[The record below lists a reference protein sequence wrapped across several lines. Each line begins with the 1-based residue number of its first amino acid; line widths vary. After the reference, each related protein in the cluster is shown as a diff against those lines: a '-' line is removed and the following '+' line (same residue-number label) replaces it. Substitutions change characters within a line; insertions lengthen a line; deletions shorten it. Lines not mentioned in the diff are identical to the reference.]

1 MKSLTKGSLLVL
13 AASVCYGIMAV
24 AAKIAYAEGANPQF
38 IQIVRFGLGAIIL
51 WIYGLA
57 TKGRDAFRVNKA
69 QLAVLFLLGGIMCYT
84 VGMLFYYSIIFIP
97 VSLATIL
104 YSFYPVLTNVLAIAI
119 LKQKIAGK
127 QVMALAMAFIGIL
140 IAVWTPVTHM
150 SWFGI
155 LLAFFAAIANC
166 FNFMILESK
175 LMKEMDSVVAVTYN
189 MTFRAIS
196 FIVTGILTR
205 QMWADVS
212 LRGWGITLSTA
223 VFFTAFPTIALFLG
237 IKKIGSAKASIIS
250 TVDPV
255 VTIMFGMLLLGEVL
269 SYLQLSGIA
278 LVMASV
284 IMVNRIKEND
294 TSAQPFEG
302 MNTAQ

>member
-1 MKSLTKGSLLVL
+1 MRSLTKGSLLVL

-24 AAKIAYAEGANPQF
+24 ATKIAYAEGANPQF
-38 IQIVRFGLGAIIL
+38 MQAIRFGLAAIIL

-57 TKGRDAFRVNKA
+57 TKGRDAFRISKA
-69 QLAVLFLLGGIMCYT
+69 QLAVLFLQGGIMCYA
-84 VGMLFYYSIIFIP
+84 VGMLFYYAIIFIP

-104 YSFYPVLTNVLAIAI
+104 YSFHPVLTNVFAIVI
-119 LKQKIAGK
+119 LKQKIVGK
-127 QVMALAMAFIGIL
+127 QIMALIIAFTGIV
-140 IAVWTPVTHM
+140 IAVWAPVTHM

-155 LLAFFAAIANC
+155 LLAFLAAVVNC

-175 LMKEMDSVVAVTYN
+175 YIKEMDSVVAVTYN
-189 MTFRAIS
+189 ITFRAVS

-205 QMWADVS
+205 QLWADVS

-237 IKKIGSAKASIIS
+237 IKEIGSAKASIIS

-269 SYLQLSGIA
+269 SYLQLSGVV
-278 LVMASV
+278 LVIASV
-284 IMVNRIKEND
+284 IMVNRIKESD
-294 TSAQPFEG
+294 STTKPTKHQPV
-302 MNTAQ
+302 